1 MRQGKQPK
9 RSKKPQR
16 KSIRKKRITP
26 RRDPKITS
34 YLVRSEPNRIHL
46 ELPPGP
52 HTLEDIELMLLNF
65 DWSPVARKIRKHKIR
80 GHWTPPK
87 AFYVIFKLVK
97 PKGVEQYWAKISPV
111 DMVVNLT
118 NVQDFTINN
127 ISDLFESWEG
137 AHEVMQDDDDIEEGS
152 PIEYLDKLDMRYLK
166 EIIFHF
172 LYIKDETVKK

>member
-1 MRQGKQPK
+1 MRQDKRPK
-9 RSKKPQR
+9 RSKKPGTKKHVQ
-16 KSIRKKRITP
+16 KKRGIKSTP
-26 RRDPKITS
+26 SIKS

-65 DWSPVARKIRKHKIR
+65 DWSPVTRKIRKHKIR

-87 AFYVIFKLVK
+87 AFYLIFKLVK
-97 PKGVEQYWAKISPV
+97 PKGVEQYWSQISPV

-172 LYIKDETVKK
+172 LYIKDETGKK